1 MVKREQLKQVFKNT
15 YDREPTEEQ
24 LKAFEEYLKLIG
36 VAIEWENLLLL
47 IAALSVKTAFIT

>member
-1 MVKREQLKQVFKNT
+1 MMVKREQLKQVFKNT

-36 VAIEWENLLLL
+36 VAIE
-47 IAALSVKTAFIT
+47 